1 MIKYLDNPKNN
12 IIAII
17 IVEIITLSITFSADF
32 SDAGPLASVVLKWIP
47 GIIGVTTLL
56 LYFVSRLIIKK
67 YNWCISLLGIITMF
81 FVAFNL
87 YSSDFSQTL

>member
-1 MIKYLDNPKNN
+1 MIKHLDNPKNN

-32 SDAGPLASVVLKWIP
+32 SDAGPLVSVVLKWIP

-67 YNWCISLLGIITMF
+67 YNWCISLLGIIIMF